1 MQKSGALSSIVQA
14 LTTKKSP
21 SMGELPTYVCS
32 PEFKK
37 FLFFLNN
44 LEQERIKN
52 EEAELRANY
61 MLWASCFE
69 MLKVEFSKLWSFFE
83 SIEKETNGWHC
94 VSPSLAKWGALGH
107 SSGGYNFSACI
118 MKNFDRDAPNSE
130 KSLTVTFAFDS
141 LTDGMGDEMSIG
153 RKTEVDERL
162 VGLEQL
168 KPDDVNRQLEEVRR
182 MANFCLNSK
191 ISFRLNHKLYGQE
204 STKLDVNIL
213 KEHSLVSLA
222 EKLFMALN
230 NDILLSFN
238 KVLHKSEQRLYLHNQ

>member
-1 MQKSGALSSIVQA
+1 MSKIGALSSIVQA

-21 SMGELPTYVCS
+21 SMSDLPTHICS

-44 LEQERIKN
+44 LEQERQKS
-52 EEAELRANY
+52 ERDELKANY

-83 SIEKETNGWHC
+83 TIEKETNGWHC
-94 VSPSLAKWGALGH
+94 VSPSLAKWDALGH

-118 MKNFDRDAPNSE
+118 MKNFDRDAPKSE

-141 LTDGMGDEMSIG
+141 LTDGMGDEMQIG
-153 RKTEVDERL
+153 RKSEIDEKL
-162 VGLEQL
+162 VGIDELD
-168 KPDDVNRQLEEVRR
+168 PDDVNRQIEEVRR

-204 STKLDVNIL
+204 TTKLDINIL

-238 KVLHKSEQRLYLHNQ
+238 KVLPKSEQRLYLP